1 MEKAVVMGWNKRTS
15 KHDMDALFR
24 ALNKKHAELSARA
37 GIIRAELKNLEES
50 IVALVRTKAIMSGS
64 YKP

>member
-1 MEKAVVMGWNKRTS
+1 MGWNKRTS
-15 KHDMDALFR
+15 KDDMDAFFR

-37 GIIRAELKNLEES
+37 GIVKAELKSLEES
-50 IVALVRTKAIMSGS
+50 IIALIRTKAIMSGS